1 MSYSNNQSFSYEPRS
16 MTPQPSGR
24 FGHRNSLQISTSQSS
39 NRLGAGSLLSPS
51 YVNYKHSSPYVAGRR
66 NTTFYNPNLLSS
78 DVFYDHDYSYKN
90 DLPNDRMLSSV
101 KNDKFPV
108 ERKPRN
114 SLNQSAIFPSYQD
127 EQPRRAM
134 TPFLERRHSRPS
146 ALDSDDILSNA
157 SFNEGTRTPVP
168 GIRGLSLGGYD
179 SEKIG
184 RPERSARE
192 APLPVVSEEHERRRG
207 GAGHGEK
214 FCYECINASLAEKKR
229 CQRAHEKRKEKE
241 TLEMLIAAENKRAGM
256 NQERQKM
263 MNIIA
268 NKEEKEGKNQKTLER
283 YREMYG
289 RPVGPTDG
297 GALMHS
303 FYERHDET
311 AKQRRYVEDDLKRD
325 NLTLMAMHK
334 DRKDF
339 ERLDRLTSEFNSLQI
354 HGNGYSN
361 RKVESIGEI
370 RKFIEGQIEDKKNR
384 KALAKDVSMN
394 CEIFLIK
401 NIGE

>member
-1 MSYSNNQSFSYEPRS
+1 MSYSHYQNLSFEPRCL
-16 MTPQPSGR
+16 TPQPSGR
-24 FGHRNSLQISTSQSS
+24 FAHRNSLQISTSESA

-51 YVNYKHSSPYVAGRR
+51 YTTYKHSSPYVAGRR

-90 DLPNDRMLSSV
+90 DLPNDRMLSLV
-101 KNDKFPV
+101 KNDRFSV

-146 ALDSDDILSNA
+146 ALDSEDVLSQ
-157 SFNEGTRTPVP
+157 SFRESEGTRTPVP

-184 RPERSARE
+184 KPERSARE
-192 APLPVVSEEHERRRG
+192 APLPIVSEENERVRRG
-207 GAGHGEK
+207 GAGEK

-229 CQRAHEKRKEKE
+229 CQRAHEKMKEKE
-241 TLEMLIAAENKRAGM
+241 TLAMLIAAENKRAGM

-268 NKEEKEGKNQKTLER
+268 NKEEREGKSQKTLER

-303 FYERHDET
+303 FYERHDEV
-311 AKQRRYVEDDLKRD
+311 AKQRRYIEDDLKRD
-325 NLTLMAMHK
+325 NLSLMAIHK
-334 DRKDF
+334 DRKEF

-370 RKFIEGQIEDKKNR
+370 RKFIEGQIEEKKNR
-384 KALAKDVSMN
+384 KALEKDVLLFY
-394 CEIFLIK
+394 EGLK
-401 NIGE
+401 